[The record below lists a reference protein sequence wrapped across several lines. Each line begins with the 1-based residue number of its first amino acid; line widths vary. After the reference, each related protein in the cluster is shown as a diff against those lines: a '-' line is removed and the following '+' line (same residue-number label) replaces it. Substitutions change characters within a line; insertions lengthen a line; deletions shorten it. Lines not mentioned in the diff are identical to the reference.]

1 MRKLMAGLACG
12 ALAAGIVVIA
22 APVEG
27 GAAGGGGRSVS
38 ILHHQFDPRELTV
51 SVGDEV
57 TWTHRD
63 GEQVHSVTAEDG
75 SFDSNPL
82 CSAGNPKECM
92 SDHDTFKHTFGAE
105 GRFPYF
111 SKTNGGPGGQGASG
125 VIVVVTAPP
134 PAPKK
139 GAPTTTTTST
149 APAGATTTTTAAP
162 TAKKT

>member
-1 MRKLMAGLACG
+1 MGKVKVALACG
-12 ALAAGIVVIA
+12 ALAAGALVVA
-22 APVEG
+22 APDQEVA
-27 GAAGGGGRSVS
+27 AAGGGRNVS
-38 ILHHQFDPRELTV
+38 IEHRQFVPKELTV

-63 GEQVHSVTAEDG
+63 GEQVHSVTADDG

-82 CSAGNPKECM
+82 CSTANPKECM

-111 SKTNGGPGGQGASG
+111 SKTFGGPGGQGASG
-125 VIVVVTAPP
+125 VIVVVPAAP

-139 GAPTTTTTST
+139 SPPPKAPK
-149 APAGATTTTTAAP
+149 P
-162 TAKKT
+162 

>member
-1 MRKLMAGLACG
+1 MGKVRAALVCG
-12 ALAAGIVVIA
+12 ALAAGVLVVASPDQGVA
-22 APVEG
+22 A
-27 GAAGGGGRSVS
+27 GGGRSVS
-38 ILHHQFDPRELTV
+38 IEHRQFVPRELTV

-63 GEQVHSVTAEDG
+63 GEQVHSVTADDG

-82 CSAGNPKECM
+82 CSTANPKECM

-111 SKTNGGPGGQGASG
+111 SKTFGGPGGQGASG

-139 GAPTTTTTST
+139 SPPPKAPK
-149 APAGATTTTTAAP
+149 P
-162 TAKKT
+162 

>member
-1 MRKLMAGLACG
+1 MGKVWAALACG
-12 ALAAGIVVIA
+12 ALMAGVLLVA
-22 APVEG
+22 APDVG
-27 GAAGGGGRSVS
+27 VAAGGGRSVS
-38 ILHHQFDPRELTV
+38 IEHRQFVPKVLTV

-63 GEQVHSVTAEDG
+63 GEQVHSVTADDG

-82 CSAGNPKECM
+82 CSTANPKECM

-111 SKTNGGPGGQGASG
+111 SKTFGGPGGQGVSG
-125 VIVVVTAPP
+125 VIVVVTAAP

-139 GAPTTTTTST
+139 APPPK
-149 APAGATTTTTAAP
+149 APKP
-162 TAKKT
+162 

>member
-63 GEQVHSVTAEDG
+63 GEQVHSVTADDG
-75 SFDSNPL
+75 SFDSNPV

-111 SKTNGGPGGQGASG
+111 SKTWGGPGGQGASG
-125 VIVVVTAPP
+125 VIIVVTAPL

-139 GAPTTTTTST
+139 GAP
-149 APAGATTTTTAAP
+149 GATTTTTAAVP
-162 TAKKT
+162 KKT

>member
-1 MRKLMAGLACG
+1 MRKVMAGLACS
-12 ALAAGIVVIA
+12 ALAAGMLVLA
-22 APVEG
+22 APREG
-27 GAAGGGGRSVS
+27 GAAGGRNVS
-38 ILHHQFDPRELTV
+38 IQNHQFDPRELTV
-51 SVGDEV
+51 NVGDEV

-63 GEQVHSVTAEDG
+63 GEQVHSVTADDG

-111 SKTNGGPGGQGASG
+111 SKTWGGPGGQGVSG

-139 GAPTTTTTST
+139 SAPNATTTST
-149 APAGATTTTTAAP
+149 A
-162 TAKKT
+162 KKT

>member
-1 MRKLMAGLACG
+1 MRKVMVGLA
-12 ALAAGIVVIA
+12 
-22 APVEG
+22 
-27 GAAGGGGRSVS
+27 GAAVTAALLVVVAPDRGS
-38 ILHHQFDPRELTV
+38 PRELTV

-82 CSAGNPKECM
+82 CSAGNPKESM

-125 VIVVVTAPP
+125 AIVVVTAPP

-139 GAPTTTTTST
+139 GAPSTTTTST
-149 APAGATTTTTAAP
+149 APAGATTTTTAAT

>member
-1 MRKLMAGLACG
+1 MRKVMVGLAVG
-12 ALAAGIVVIA
+12 VLAAGMLVVA
-22 APVEG
+22 APGEG
-27 GAAGGGGRSVS
+27 GAAGGRSVS
-38 ILHHQFDPRELTV
+38 IAQHQFDPRELTV

-63 GEQVHSVTAEDG
+63 GEQVHSVTADDG

-111 SKTNGGPGGQGASG
+111 SKTFGGPGGQGTSG
-125 VIVVVTAPP
+125 AIVVVAAPP
-134 PAPKK
+134 PTPKK
-139 GAPTTTTTST
+139 GSPNGASTST
-149 APAGATTTTTAAP
+149 TGTSGPSP
-162 TAKKT
+162 SKSPKS

>member
-1 MRKLMAGLACG
+1 MGKVKAALACG
-12 ALAAGIVVIA
+12 ALAAGVLVASPDVGVA
-22 APVEG
+22 A
-27 GAAGGGGRSVS
+27 GGGRSVS
-38 ILHHQFDPRELTV
+38 IEHRQFVPKELTV

-63 GEQVHSVTAEDG
+63 GEQVHSVTADDG

-111 SKTNGGPGGQGASG
+111 SKTLGGPGGQGVSG
-125 VIVVVTAPP
+125 VIVVVTAAP

-139 GAPTTTTTST
+139 TPPPKAPK
-149 APAGATTTTTAAP
+149 P
-162 TAKKT
+162 

>member
-1 MRKLMAGLACG
+1 MGKVWAALACG
-12 ALAAGIVVIA
+12 ALAAGVLVVA
-22 APVEG
+22 APDKGV
-27 GAAGGGGRSVS
+27 AAGGGRSVS
-38 ILHHQFDPRELTV
+38 IEHRQFVPKELTV

-63 GEQVHSVTAEDG
+63 GEQVHSVTADDG

-82 CSAGNPKECM
+82 CSTANPKECM

-111 SKTNGGPGGQGASG
+111 SKTFGGPGGQGVSG
-125 VIVVVTAPP
+125 VIVVVAAAP

-139 GAPTTTTTST
+139 TPPPKAPK
-149 APAGATTTTTAAP
+149 P
-162 TAKKT
+162 